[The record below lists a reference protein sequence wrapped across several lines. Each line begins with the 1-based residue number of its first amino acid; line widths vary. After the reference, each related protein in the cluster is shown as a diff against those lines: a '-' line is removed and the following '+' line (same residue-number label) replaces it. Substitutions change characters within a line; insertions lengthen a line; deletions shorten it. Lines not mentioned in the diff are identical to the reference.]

1 MRHACVRCSREPRQA
16 GNTQRSLWQRLE
28 EQQDWGAK
36 PRLSGCGSDE
46 LLYHSNDDGASD
58 VRGYPRGIAAGKMQ
72 NSYVRSVSFS
82 LHSNE
87 SSANGLSD
95 LHEEDRDVII

>member
-1 MRHACVRCSREPRQA
+1 MDCP
-16 GNTQRSLWQRLE
+16 
-28 EQQDWGAK
+28 
-36 PRLSGCGSDE
+36 CGSDE

-82 LHSNE
+82 LHGFAE
-87 SSANGLSD
+87 SVQPVTTL
-95 LHEEDRDVII
+95 

>member
-28 EQQDWGAK
+28 EQQDWE
-36 PRLSGCGSDE
+36 SDE